1 MTKAEQNAALKEAN
15 EKMKAY
21 FTDRPPLEKI
31 KRRTLGDPSQHK
43 IQFAIGLLFVAAF
56 VASPFLGKKI
66 AQDEEFRTR
75 YIPSWYDFTIKHETS
90 EMSKEDMHETIVE
103 HQRQLHER
111 AIRGDFTPDK
121 LQKLRATYY
130 QAKQAQE
137 QEEQEEDA
145 AARRTLSNQQ
155 PSNDPY
161 GWSKI
166 HPGMDDDDDD
176 DDDEE

>member
-1 MTKAEQNAALKEAN
+1 
-15 EKMKAY
+15 
-21 FTDRPPLEKI
+21 
-31 KRRTLGDPSQHK
+31 
-43 IQFAIGLLFVAAF
+43 
-56 VASPFLGKKI
+56 
-66 AQDEEFRTR
+66 
-75 YIPSWYDFTIKHETS
+75 
-90 EMSKEDMHETIVE
+90 MSKEDMHETIVE

-176 DDDEE
+176 DDENVLLCQDTKVLARIPTTTTTATMELTIGLSVSGKLKLSVNGSSNIIEI